1 VGTGGAGTRKS
12 TRSTLVNGAASISM
26 WQILSNLTKLGERA
40 GFTIDTTIQNKKLVF
55 VIANI
60 PEDKAAALLIQE
72 LLSIIFA
79 RLSHVE
85 WLVNHTKNTTT
96 ATISMN

>member
-1 VGTGGAGTRKS
+1 
-12 TRSTLVNGAASISM
+12 M
-26 WQILSNLTKLGERA
+26 WQILSNVAKLGERA
-40 GFTIDTTIQNKKLVF
+40 GFTIDTTIKNEKLVF

-72 LLSIIFA
+72 LLAIIFA
-79 RLSHVE
+79 RLLHVE
-85 WLVNHTKNTTT
+85 WLVDHTRNTTT